1 MRFLVDTNV
10 FLDFFV
16 RNDESRID
24 ARLFFQYCYRLRNEI
39 YVTSMSM
46 RDIGYVAQQKL
57 HDSNLSRDIQ
67 IKTYDIVSKICDTSA
82 DAAIEA
88 LYSDNNDYEDEL
100 QITAA
105 KVILADAI
113 VTNDKKG
120 FKNCGMDVFSVK
132 QANELMS
139 KQHPVVI
146 E

>member
-10 FLDFFV
+10 FIDYFFREDELSDDADQFFAYCV
-16 RNDESRID
+16 KNRN
-24 ARLFFQYCYRLRNEI
+24 QI
-39 YVTSMSM
+39 YVTSMTM
-46 RDIGYVAQQKL
+46 RDIGYLAHRYVHDNNLARDAQLQ
-57 HDSNLSRDIQ
+57 
-67 IKTYDIVSKICDTSA
+67 TYSIVSKICDTSA

-100 QITAA
+100 QIMAA
-105 KVILADAI
+105 KEILADAI

-120 FKNCGMDVFSVK
+120 FKNCGMHVFSVK

-146 E
+146 R